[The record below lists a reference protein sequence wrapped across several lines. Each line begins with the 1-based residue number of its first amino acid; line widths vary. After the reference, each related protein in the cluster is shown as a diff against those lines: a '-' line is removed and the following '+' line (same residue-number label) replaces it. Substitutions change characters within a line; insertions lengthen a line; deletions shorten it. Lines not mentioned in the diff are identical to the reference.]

1 MSQAGAGTEARSVLK
16 VRDLV
21 AGYGGGDVLRGVS
34 LDVAEGGITCV
45 VGPNGAGKSTLMAS
59 ISGLLRPRLGSI
71 ELDGRNLTGLSPR
84 QVLRLG
90 VVQVQQNHSLF
101 RDMTVRENIEL
112 GGYILADRALTA
124 RRAAAVSEVFPDI
137 AGWAGKK
144 AGSLSGGQQ
153 RLVEFGRALMLEP
166 RLLLLDEPSMGL
178 APKILRTVFAAIRQ
192 MNAAGTTILLVEQN
206 ARAGLRLSSHGV
218 VMESGR
224 VRLSG
229 TGREVLENP
238 EIGALYLGGAVGT
251 G

>member
-1 MSQAGAGTEARSVLK
+1 MTETGAGTQAGSVLK
-16 VRDLV
+16 ITDLV

-34 LDVAEGGITCV
+34 LEVAEGGITCV

-71 ELDGRNLTGLSPR
+71 ELDGRNLAGMSPR

-112 GGYILADRALTA
+112 GGYILGDRALTA
-124 RRAAAVSEVFPDI
+124 RRVRTVFEVFPDI

-178 APKILRTVFAAIRQ
+178 SPILVETIFEIIRDI
-192 MNAAGTTILLVEQN
+192 NRLGTTILLVEQN
-206 ARAGLRLSSHGV
+206 ARMALRVAHRGYV
-218 VMESGR
+218 IQ
-224 VRLSG
+224 
-229 TGREVLENP
+229 TGRIVLQDA
-238 EIGALYLGGAVGT
+238 ALALLRSDVVRKAYLGEK
-251 G
+251 

>member
-1 MSQAGAGTEARSVLK
+1 MTGAGTEPRSVLK
-16 VRDLV
+16 ITDLV

-34 LDVAEGGITCV
+34 LQVPEGGITCV
-45 VGPNGAGKSTLMAS
+45 VGPNGAGKSTLLSAV
-59 ISGLLRPRLGSI
+59 SGLLRPRLGSI
-71 ELDGRNLTGLSPR
+71 ELDGLDLAGLSPR
-84 QVLRLG
+84 QVLRRG
-90 VVQVQQNHSLF
+90 VVQVPQNHSLF

-124 RRAAAVSEVFPDI
+124 RRAAAVLDMFPDI

-153 RLVEFGRALMLEP
+153 RLVEFARALMLEP

-178 APKILRTVFAAIRQ
+178 APLVLRTVFDAVRQ
-192 MNAAGTTILLVEQN
+192 MSSAGVTILLVEQN
-206 ARAGLRLSSHGV
+206 ARAGLRLASHGV

-229 TGREVLENP
+229 TGREVLEHP
-238 EIGALYLGGAVGT
+238 EIGALYLGGAVSSG
-251 G
+251 

>member
-1 MSQAGAGTEARSVLK
+1 MTGAGTEPRSVLTIT
-16 VRDLV
+16 DLV

-34 LDVAEGGITCV
+34 MQVREGGITCV
-45 VGPNGAGKSTLMAS
+45 VGPNGAGKSTLLSAV
-59 ISGLLRPRLGSI
+59 SGLLRPRLGSI
-71 ELDGRNLTGLSPR
+71 ELDGLDLAGLSPR
-84 QVLRLG
+84 QVLRRG
-90 VVQVQQNHSLF
+90 VVQVPQNHSLF

-112 GGYILADRALTA
+112 GGYILADRKLTA
-124 RRAAAVSEVFPDI
+124 RRAATVLDEFPDI

-153 RLVEFGRALMLEP
+153 RLVEFARAMMLEP

-178 APKILRTVFAAIRQ
+178 APLVLRTVFDAIRR
-192 MNAAGTTILLVEQN
+192 MSAAGVTILLVEQN
-206 ARAGLRLSSHGV
+206 ARAGLRLASHGV

-238 EIGALYLGGAVGT
+238 EIGALYLGGAVGA

>member
-1 MSQAGAGTEARSVLK
+1 MTGAGTGSRPVLTIT
-16 VRDLV
+16 DLV

-34 LDVAEGGITCV
+34 LQVTEGGITCL
-45 VGPNGAGKSTLMAS
+45 VGPNGAGKSTLLSAV
-59 ISGLLRPRLGSI
+59 SGLLRPRLGSI
-71 ELDGRNLTGLSPR
+71 ELDGLDLAGLSPR
-84 QVLRLG
+84 QVLRRG
-90 VVQVQQNHSLF
+90 VVQVPQNHSLF

-112 GGYILADRALTA
+112 GGYILADRTLTA
-124 RRAAAVSEVFPDI
+124 RRAAAVLDAFPDI

-153 RLVEFGRALMLEP
+153 RLVEFARAMMLEP

-178 APKILRTVFAAIRQ
+178 APLVLRTVFDAIRQ
-192 MNAAGTTILLVEQN
+192 MSAAGVTILLVEQN
-206 ARAGLRLSSHGV
+206 ARAGLRLASHGV

-238 EIGALYLGGAVGT
+238 EIGALYLGGAVSPG
-251 G
+251 

>member
-1 MSQAGAGTEARSVLK
+1 MTETGAGTEARSVLK
-16 VRDLV
+16 IRDLV

-34 LDVAEGGITCV
+34 LDVAESGITCV
-45 VGPNGAGKSTLMAS
+45 VGPNGAGKSTLMAA

-71 ELDGRNLTGLSPR
+71 ELDGRNLAGMSPR

-112 GGYILADRALTA
+112 GGYILRDRALTA
-124 RRAAAVSEVFPDI
+124 RRAAAVFEVFPDI

-153 RLVEFGRALMLEP
+153 RLVEFARALMLEP

-178 APKILRTVFAAIRQ
+178 APKILRTVFGAIRQ
-192 MNAAGTTILLVEQN
+192 MNATGTTILLVEQN

-238 EIGALYLGGAVGT
+238 EIGALYLGGAVGA

>member
-1 MSQAGAGTEARSVLK
+1 MTETGSTPRPILQIT
-16 VRDLV
+16 DLV

-34 LDVAEGGITCV
+34 LQVAGGGITCV
-45 VGPNGAGKSTLMAS
+45 VGPNGAGKSTLLSAV
-59 ISGLLRPRLGSI
+59 SGLLRPRLGSI
-71 ELDGRNLTGLSPR
+71 ELDGHDLAGLAPR
-84 QVLRLG
+84 QVLRRG
-90 VVQVQQNHSLF
+90 VVQVPQNHSLF

-124 RRAAAVSEVFPDI
+124 RRAAAVLDMFPDI

-153 RLVEFGRALMLEP
+153 RLVEFARALMLEP

-178 APKILRTVFAAIRQ
+178 APLVLRTVFDAVRQ
-192 MNAAGTTILLVEQN
+192 MRSAGVTILLVEQN
-206 ARAGLRLSSHGV
+206 ARAGLRLASHGV

-229 TGREVLENP
+229 TGREVLEHP
-238 EIGALYLGGAVGT
+238 EIGALYLGGAVSS
-251 G
+251 